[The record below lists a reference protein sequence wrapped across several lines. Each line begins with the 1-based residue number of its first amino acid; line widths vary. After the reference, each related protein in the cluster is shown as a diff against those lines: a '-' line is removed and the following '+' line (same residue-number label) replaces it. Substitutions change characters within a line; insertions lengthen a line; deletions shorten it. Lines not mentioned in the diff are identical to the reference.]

1 MHNLTRSYEDYLEA
15 LFVLEKH
22 GKNIRSVDVASY
34 LGVSRPAV
42 SKTINEIKTL
52 GLLAQS
58 RYKAITL
65 TDEGRKVGESIFEK
79 HTLIKKFLIHLG
91 VDEATAEVDCCKM
104 EHVVSNATLAAFKKV
119 LKETKK

>member
-104 EHVVSNATLAAFKKV
+104 EHVVSDATLAAFKKV
-119 LKETKK
+119 LKERKK